1 MPSTMKQ
8 SLKSRC
14 SLNNIALLHT
24 DLLVRA
30 LNISRIFASMF
41 SFRNA
46 VAFMACLLVSV
57 LVSSCNEPDILGLD
71 LQPEDDQL
79 GVNRL
84 DTFQLDAYVTPEDS
98 LVTSRVETPLFVG
111 NMNEP
116 LYYGST
122 YAGFAMQVRLGNTLT
137 PGIFDGVSGADSIV
151 LSFAWRTIAGD
162 TSEVHHLSVHQLGD
176 ALSTDSVYYSTKT
189 FTTSGVLGHKDFKP
203 ALSDSVIV
211 DSVARSPQFRMALD
225 SAFGTKLI
233 QDFKNNPSDFASQ
246 AAFLTYLKGIV
257 LVDSVD
263 GKGSIITFEPASSFN
278 RLTLYF
284 GGGTGVYDFVLDNNS
299 SRFNYFRHTYNPD
312 LKDSIPDSRFV
323 IQSMAGLKTR
333 IKIPHLSELKNK
345 LGNVSINNAQ
355 IIFKLEPGSDPDGFT
370 PHSNLI
376 VFGSDSAG
384 KNTLLI
390 DATESSLYYGG
401 IYNASSK
408 EYKFNISRYVQ
419 RVLTGTK
426 DYGLYLVAGGSTSNA
441 QRTILQG
448 GTNVRFIIT
457 YTLVN
462 P

>member
-1 MPSTMKQ
+1 M
-8 SLKSRC
+8 
-14 SLNNIALLHT
+14 A
-24 DLLVRA
+24 
-30 LNISRIFASMF
+30 FA
-41 SFRNA
+41 
-46 VAFMACLLVSV
+46 ACLLVSV
-57 LVSSCNEPDILGLD
+57 LLTSCNEPDIIGLD

-98 LVTSRVETPLFVG
+98 LVTSRIDQPLFVG
-111 NMNEP
+111 SMNEP

-137 PGIFDGVSGADSIV
+137 PGIFDNVTGADSIV
-151 LSFAWRTIAGD
+151 LTFAWRTITGD
-162 TSEVHHLSVHQLGD
+162 TSEMHHLSVHQIGD
-176 ALSTDSVYYSTKT
+176 ALNTDSLYYSTKT
-189 FTTSGVLGHKDFKP
+189 FTTTAVLGHKDFKP
-203 ALSDSVIV
+203 SLSDSVIV

-246 AAFLTYLKGIV
+246 SAFLSYLKGIV
-257 LVDSVD
+257 MVDSVD
-263 GKGSIITFEPASSFN
+263 GKGSVITFEPASSFN

-284 GGGTGVYDFVLDNNS
+284 GGTGVYDFVLDNNS
-299 SRFNYFRHTYNPD
+299 ARFNYFRHNYNPD
-312 LKDSIPDSRFV
+312 LKDSVIDSRFV
-323 IQSMAGLKTR
+323 IQSMAGLKTK
-333 IKIPHLSELKNK
+333 IKIPHLSEIKNK
-345 LGNVSINNAQ
+345 LGDVSINNAQ
-355 IIFKLEPGSDPDGFT
+355 IIFNLESGSDPDAFT

-376 VFGSDSAG
+376 LFGSDSLG

-401 IYNASSK
+401 IYNKSSK

-426 DYGLYLVAGGSTSNA
+426 DYGLYLVAGGSTSNSL
-441 QRTILQG
+441 RTILQG
-448 GTNVRFIIT
+448 GTNVRFIVT